1 MRQLRSALERFLMV
15 WLVAGIVTGA
25 IGMGTSGAGMAME
38 SVHMAGPVA
47 EAAMV
52 PGHDCAEAATTGAQV
67 QKGHGACA
75 MTVCC
80 FPEGSALGVVTPD
93 FVLVPAR
100 HVLSAEPRLT
110 QAEPERAKKPP
121 RLT

>member
-1 MRQLRSALERFLMV
+1 MRQLRPALARFLMV
-15 WLVAGIVTGA
+15 WLVAGFVMGT
-25 IGMGTSGAGMAME
+25 IGMGTSGAGMAAE
-38 SVHMAGPVA
+38 PSDVAAHVAQATMA
-47 EAAMV
+47 
-52 PGHDCAEAATTGAQV
+52 PGHDCPDSVKTGAQM

-75 MTVCC
+75 MAVCC
-80 FPEGSALGVVTPD
+80 FPEGSHLGVVTPD

>member
-1 MRQLRSALERFLMV
+1 MRQLRPALARFLMV
-15 WLVAGIVTGA
+15 WLVAGFVMGA
-25 IGMGTSGAGMAME
+25 IGMGASGAGMAME
-38 SVHMAGPVA
+38 PAHMAGHVA
-47 EAAMV
+47 DAAMEPGRACPEAAK
-52 PGHDCAEAATTGAQV
+52 TGATM

-80 FPEGSALGVVTPD
+80 FSEGSQLGVETPD
-93 FVLVPAR
+93 FVLV

>member
-1 MRQLRSALERFLMV
+1 MRQLRPALARFLMV
-15 WLVAGIVTGA
+15 WLVAGFVMGA
-25 IGMGTSGAGMAME
+25 IGMGASGAGMAME
-38 SVHMAGPVA
+38 PGRACP
-47 EAAMV
+47 EAAK
-52 PGHDCAEAATTGAQV
+52 TGATM

-80 FPEGSALGVVTPD
+80 FSEGSQLGVETPD
-93 FVLVPAR
+93 FVLV